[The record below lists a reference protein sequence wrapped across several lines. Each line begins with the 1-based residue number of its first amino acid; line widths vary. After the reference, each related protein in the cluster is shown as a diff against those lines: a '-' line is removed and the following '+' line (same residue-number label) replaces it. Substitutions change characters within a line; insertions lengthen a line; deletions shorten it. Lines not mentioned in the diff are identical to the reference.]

1 MPPPPR
7 ARGGVRPA
15 VTSAALELF
24 STLGY
29 EETTVGAIADRAGV
43 ARRTFFRHFATKDD
57 AVLPDHDT
65 LLARVQ
71 ARLEASGADA
81 DPLAVLVP
89 AAHVVL
95 DAYLAEGK
103 LAVDRYR
110 LLARVPELRERERAV
125 VTRYQRAFARHLR
138 AHLPPSDDRDLR
150 AEVLAASLVAAH
162 NHVLRAWLRSPAE
175 VDAGRMLDDALAAV
189 LSALSRLGQADQDE
203 PAFVAVLPLS
213 QASRAIE
220 RLRSLVEESSGRRS
234 PAAENDV
241 PADDVP

>member
-1 MPPPPR
+1 VPPPSR

-81 DPLAVLVP
+81 DPLAVLGP

-95 DAYLAEGK
+95 DAYLAEGQ
-103 LAVDRYR
+103 LAVDRYG
-110 LLARVPELRERERAV
+110 LLSRVPELRERERAV
-125 VTRYQRAFARHLR
+125 VTRYQRVFARYLR

-162 NHVLRAWLRSPAE
+162 NHVLRAWLRSPID
-175 VDAGRMLDDALAAV
+175 VDAGPMLDDALAAV
-189 LSALSRLGQADQDE
+189 LSALSRLRQGDE
-203 PAFVAVLPLS
+203 EEPVFVAVFRSS
-213 QASRAIE
+213 QAARAIE
-220 RLRSLVEESSGRRS
+220 RLRALVEEPVRPS
-234 PAAENDV
+234 
-241 PADDVP
+241 